1 MVRTSGV
8 RVLFLNGMNQDTVVC
23 VNEQGERVDAR
34 KESLEFRPS
43 VYGVVIRDGAVL
55 LSAQWDGY
63 DFPGGAVEKGE
74 TLEEALVREVKEE
87 TGVMIAKG
95 DLLYMTE
102 QFFVHP
108 VSKKCFHA
116 ILFYYKCE
124 YAGGDIST
132 DNFTAEEA
140 SYIKPA
146 EWVPLE
152 KVDQKLK
159 FYNPTDSVALIGLAA
174 ALSHS

>member
-1 MVRTSGV
+1 MRMSDMVT
-8 RVLFLNGMNQDTVVC
+8 C
-23 VNEQGERVDAR
+23 VNEQGERVEAR
-34 KESLEFRPS
+34 KDELEFRPS
-43 VYGVVIRDGAVL
+43 VYGVVIKDGKVL
-55 LSAQWDGY
+55 LSAQWKGY

-87 TGVMIAKG
+87 TGVTVSKG
-95 DLLYMTE
+95 DMLYMME

-108 VSKKCFHA
+108 VTKKCFHA
-116 ILFYYKCE
+116 ILFYYKCQ
-124 YAGGDIST
+124 YVSGDIST

-152 KVDQKLK
+152 KVDQTLK

-174 ALSHS
+174 ALS

>member
-1 MVRTSGV
+1 MRMSEMVT
-8 RVLFLNGMNQDTVVC
+8 C
-23 VNEQGERVDAR
+23 VNERGDKVEAL
-34 KESLEFRPS
+34 KSTLEFRPS
-43 VYGVVIRDGAVL
+43 AYGVIIKDGKVL
-55 LSAQWDGY
+55 LSAQWNGY

-74 TLEEALVREVKEE
+74 TLEEALLREIKEE
-87 TGVMIAKG
+87 TGITAAKG

-108 VSKKCFHA
+108 VSRKCFHA

-124 YAGGDIST
+124 YVSGDIST
-132 DNFTAEEA
+132 DNFAPEES

-152 KVDQKLK
+152 KMDSTLK
-159 FYNPTDSVALIGLAA
+159 MYNTVDSVALVGLAA
-174 ALSHS
+174 ALSQS